1 MKRER
6 PRELIRAEWRRITTS
21 RPIVRR
27 YPKSQVGGQSSRP
40 ENLHCPGP
48 TGEAPSV
55 GRSAL
60 YYTNLASP
68 LS

>member
-1 MKRER
+1 MKHECHQPTCEEWER
-6 PRELIRAEWRRITTS
+6 IISSSPVA
-21 RPIVRR
+21 VRHYR
-27 YPKSQVGGQSSRP
+27 KQLVKGQSSRP

-60 YYTNLASP
+60 YYTRAASP